1 MFADYRRFFRSGPG
15 FLDTATYGL
24 PPQVTVNALTKAIAD
39 WNNGEAD
46 WFHGWMGETERARQ
60 IFARLIGSDPIRVA
74 TGPSTSTLVGL
85 VAESLPPGST
95 VVVPEIE
102 FTSNLFP
109 YLVQEDRG
117 VKVKLVPCGTIAD
130 SIDHDTSLVALSAVQ
145 SSTGAVADL
154 KQVYAAAHRHGA
166 LVLVDATQA
175 AGWLPLKMEGVADL
189 LVASAYKWLLSPR
202 GAAFMAVSP
211 EATTLLRPIYAN
223 WFAGDVIEESL
234 YGPPLRLT
242 DKERRL
248 DPSPAWFS
256 WVGAAAS
263 LDLLEQIGIDSIYAH
278 NVALA
283 TELLERLD
291 QPLPVFPSA
300 ICSLPVDE
308 LNYPRNNRLK
318 ASIRD
323 GRLRVSFHL
332 YNTRADVLEAEQII
346 GPHLDR

>member
-1 MFADYRRFFRSGPG
+1 MADFTRFFESGPG

-24 PPQVTVNALTKAIAD
+24 PPRETVDAISRALSD
-39 WNNGEAD
+39 WSAGEAH

-60 IFARLIGSDPIRVA
+60 IFSRLVGVDTSQVA
-74 TGPSTSTLVGL
+74 TGPSTSVLVGL

-95 VVVPEIE
+95 VVAPEIE

-109 YLVQEDRG
+109 YLVQRDRG
-117 VKVKLVPCGTIAD
+117 VKVKLVPAEAVAD
-130 SIDHDTSLVALSAVQ
+130 SIDSATALVALSAVQ

-154 KQVYAAAHRHGA
+154 RQVYAAAHSVGA

-175 AGWLPLKMEGVADL
+175 AGWMPLRLEGMADL

-202 GAAFMAVSP
+202 GAAFMAIAP
-211 EATTLLRPIYAN
+211 EAAGRLRPIYAN
-223 WFAGDVIEESL
+223 WFAGTVIEESY

-242 DKERRL
+242 ETERRL

-263 LDLLEQIGIDSIYAH
+263 LELLETIGIESIYAH
-278 NVALA
+278 NVTLA
-283 TELLERLD
+283 RELLERLG
-291 QPLPVFPSA
+291 QPLPAAPSA

-308 LNYPRNNRLK
+308 STYPRESKLK

-323 GRLRVSFHL
+323 GRLRISFHL
-332 YNTRADVLEAEQII
+332 YNTAEDVLLAEQTI
-346 GPHLDR
+346 GPHLTS